1 MAPNRVSMIGGMGL
15 IVMQMPLLGIDLNA
29 HQAGFNP
36 IQRPFHA
43 RLAMSKFYMHLHP
56 ETIYYPTK

>member
-15 IVMQMPLLGIDLNA
+15 IVMQMLLLGTDLNA

-36 IQRPFHA
+36 NQRPFHA
-43 RLAMSKFYMHLHP
+43 CLAMSEFYMHLHP
-56 ETIYYPTK
+56 TTIYIPAK